1 MSGEIYMIL
10 GCLIT
15 IIVFIFVLIIF
26 IFTGTAI
33 TFSLM
38 ARILIPL
45 LLIWLGIKIIK
56 SFC

>member
-1 MSGEIYMIL
+1 MIL